1 MMRDNQDIKDQ
12 IKKMRDLVNNNNSI
26 VKEHIQEIKKTYL
39 FEQPG
44 KSEVENIATKYNVP
58 SAVEDDIKDTDDKRD
73 EIEQGYRISGGIMVI
88 HGNDRKDVELTTDD
102 KKAFQETMDEFVSEV
117 SDLVNFK
124 QLNVYRNNVD
134 WSGKIV
140 DFDVDFYF
148 TIGESNGLYI
158 SGDMVKVDENFLDAI
173 NKLQTYYEKFKSKWA
188 RILASRKKTKP
199 ETSEE

>member
-12 IKKMRDLVNNNNSI
+12 IKKMRDLVISNNSV
-26 VKEHIQEIKKTYL
+26 VKEHINQIKKSYL
-39 FEQPG
+39 FEQA
-44 KSEVENIATKYNVP
+44 EVDTIATKYNVP
-58 SAVEDDIKDTDDKRD
+58 SAVED
-73 EIEQGYRISGGIMVI
+73 EIEDNEPKKNEFEQAYRISGGILTI
-88 HGNDRKDVELTTDD
+88 HGDSTKDTEVTTDD
-102 KKAFQETMDEFVSEV
+102 KKAFQETMDEFVTEV

-124 QLNVYRNNVD
+124 QLNVYKDNVD

-140 DFDVDFYF
+140 DFDIDFYF

-158 SGDMVKVDENFLDAI
+158 SGDMVKVDENFLDSI

-188 RILASRKKTKP
+188 KILASRKKTKP

>member
-1 MMRDNQDIKDQ
+1 MKDNQDIKNQ
-12 IKKMRDLVNNNNSI
+12 IKIIRDIINSKNPNI
-26 VKEHIQEIKKTYL
+26 SEHITEIKKTYL
-39 FEQPG
+39 VEQSE
-44 KSEVENIATKYNVP
+44 KSEVDTIATKYNVP
-58 SAVEDDIKDTDDKRD
+58 KAVEDEIDDTDGKRD
-73 EIEQGYRISGGIMVI
+73 EIEQGYRISGGLMVI
-88 HGNDRKDVELTTDD
+88 HGEDRKDVELTTDD
-102 KKAFQETMDEFVSEV
+102 KKAFQETMDEFVAEV

-124 QLNVYRNNVD
+124 QLNVYKNNID

-158 SGDMVKVDENFLDAI
+158 SGDMVKVDENFLNAI

-199 ETSEE
+199 DTNEQ

>member
-1 MMRDNQDIKDQ
+1 MKDNQDIKNQ
-12 IKKMRDLVNNNNSI
+12 IKIIRDLINSKNPNI
-26 VKEHIQEIKKTYL
+26 SEHITEIKKTYL
-39 FEQPG
+39 VEQSE
-44 KSEVENIATKYNVP
+44 KSEVDTIATKYNVP
-58 SAVEDDIKDTDDKRD
+58 KAVEDEIDDTDGKRD
-73 EIEQGYRISGGIMVI
+73 EIEQGYRISGGLMVI
-88 HGNDRKDVELTTDD
+88 HGEDRKDVELTTDD
-102 KKAFQETMDEFVSEV
+102 KKAFQETMDEFVAEV

-124 QLNVYRNNVD
+124 QLNVYKNNID

-158 SGDMVKVDENFLDAI
+158 SGDMVKVDENFLDAV

-199 ETSEE
+199 DTNEQ